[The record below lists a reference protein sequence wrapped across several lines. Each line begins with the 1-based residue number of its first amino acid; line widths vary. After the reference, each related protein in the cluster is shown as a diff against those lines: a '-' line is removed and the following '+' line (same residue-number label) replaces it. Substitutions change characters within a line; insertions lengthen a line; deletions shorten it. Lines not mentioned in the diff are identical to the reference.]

1 MEIIFNLYICVDK
14 RKSLI
19 NIIFI
24 FNVEVEVEVNLILN
38 SAL

>member
-1 MEIIFNLYICVDK
+1 MDFIFNLYIRVDK
-14 RKSLI
+14 RKVLI

-24 FNVEVEVEVNLILN
+24 FNVEVDLSLN